1 MLDKMNYTDKEKN
14 FIRGYFQIRVLDSF
28 GNVIQDFEKENIVV
42 NVARTTMAKHLSG
55 QSTTPINKIIFG
67 TKQNPPQPDAS
78 RTQLYS
84 QESIP
89 QDFMYTISFTPPLTN
104 GPATNIV
111 EDDQGSGSTVEVTRT
126 NNSVLYSIV
135 MKEPAGNHGGSVA
148 YTECGMFVGN
158 DLFAMRVYPVRNKDA
173 NSVIEV
179 NWTFYF

>member
-14 FIRGYFQIRVLDSF
+14 FIRGYFQIRVLDRF

-55 QSTTPINKIIFG
+55 QSITPINKIIFG
-67 TKQNPPQPDAS
+67 TKQNPSQPTAD
-78 RTQLYS
+78 RTQLHS
-84 QESIP
+84 QESTP
-89 QDFMYTISFTPPLTN
+89 QDFMYSISFTPPLTN

-126 NNSVLYSIV
+126 SNSVSYSII
-135 MKEPAGNHGGSVA
+135 MKEIAGNNGGSVA

-158 DLFAMRVYPVRNKDA
+158 DLFAMRVYPVRTKDV

-179 NWTFYF
+179 NWTFIF